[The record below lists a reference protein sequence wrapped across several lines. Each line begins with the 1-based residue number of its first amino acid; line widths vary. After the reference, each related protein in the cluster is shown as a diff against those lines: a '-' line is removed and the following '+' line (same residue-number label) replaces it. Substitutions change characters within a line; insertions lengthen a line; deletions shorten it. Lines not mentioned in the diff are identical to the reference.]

1 MIAEVSLLPGMVT
14 VVEGVIVR
22 FPVRSVPAQNT
33 LPRLALFRA
42 KGLLPAPPFTE
53 FQTTWTFKT
62 VIGSCG
68 FVIDRLIR
76 LLTIMSG
83 PVVILSQPGI
93 AVGVMVGVNVRVG
106 VMVSVGVN
114 VIVAVGVIVGTSVG
128 VLLGKGVMVTN
139 SPSPVAVGV
148 AVIVAVGVLEE
159 TGVPGVVGALEVAVL
174 GALEVKF

>member
-1 MIAEVSLLPGMVT
+1 MIAEVTLLPGMVT

-22 FPVRSVPAQNT
+22 FPVLSVPAQNT
-33 LPRLALFRA
+33 PPRLALFRA
-42 KGLLPAPPFTE
+42 NGLLPAPPFTE

-68 FVIDRLIR
+68 FVIDKLIT

-93 AVGVMVGVNVRVG
+93 AVGVIVGVNVRVG
-106 VMVSVGVN
+106 VMVSVGVC
-114 VIVAVGVIVGTSVG
+114 VTVAVGVIVGTSVG

-139 SPSPVAVGV
+139 CPSPVAVGV
-148 AVIVAVGVLEE
+148 TVIVAVGVSEG
-159 TGVPGVVGALEVAVL
+159 TVVPGVVGTLEVGVL
-174 GALEVKF
+174 GELEVKF